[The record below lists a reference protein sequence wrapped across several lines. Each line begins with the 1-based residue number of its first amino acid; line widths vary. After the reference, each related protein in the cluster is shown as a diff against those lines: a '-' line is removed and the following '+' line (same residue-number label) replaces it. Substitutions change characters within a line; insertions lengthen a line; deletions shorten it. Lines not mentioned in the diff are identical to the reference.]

1 MITKKTLSHR
11 LGRVHRGLNAV
22 KGSSVLRNAGWLTLA
37 EFVSRFGRIFA
48 AIALARTLD
57 ATAFG
62 VAALALTIFE
72 IIRLFADYGIGAAVV
87 RASDEELAAT
97 TNTAYRLVWML
108 CGAIVII
115 QILIGAVFAYIY
127 DQPTVGMMI
136 AALSSVF
143 LIMPFGVVHGYILQ
157 REERFKRL
165 SIVSSSQNVSDHIL
179 TAILALTGFGAWAI
193 VLPKV
198 LTAPIWL
205 FGVAW
210 GRPWRREASA
220 GYSPMGRMTRFA
232 LPVMAS
238 SFVAA
243 CRDNADKLI
252 ISVLLGIEA
261 LGIFYFAFNAGLG
274 LSSSINRA
282 VNAALYPYLCKA
294 MAAGEC
300 IKARF
305 ERFFFTAG
313 PLLVLIYLSQAA
325 AALVYVPYHLRKRV
339 GFCRSVGGDLLSGR
353 PCPLWRWMQSES
365 YVRAQGNPDR
375 ELILSALFLTG
386 AFAGLIAGTQHGLT
400 GAAIGLTL
408 ASMLTSI
415 GIVANTLF
423 QNRGFSPVADQK
435 GA

>member
-11 LGRVHRGLNAV
+11 LGRVHHGLNAV

-108 CGAIVII
+108 CGAIVFI
-115 QILIGAVFAYIY
+115 QVLIGAAFAYIY
-127 DQPTVGMMI
+127 NQPTVGMMI
-136 AALSSVF
+136 ASLSSVF

-157 REERFKRL
+157 RDERFKRL

-198 LTAPIWL
+198 LTTPIWL
-205 FGVAW
+205 IGVAW
-210 GRPWRREASA
+210 GKPWKRNVSA

-294 MAAGEC
+294 LAAGEC

-325 AALVYVPYHLRKRV
+325 AALFYVPFIFGKEWAFAAPLV
-339 GFCRSVGGDLLSGR
+339 AIFCLAGPARLAVDAAGI
-353 PCPLWRWMQSES
+353 

-408 ASMLTSI
+408 ASTLTSA
-415 GIVANTLF
+415 GIIANTLF
-423 QNRGFSPVADQK
+423 QMRTYVPVPNQK